1 MANTITATIP
11 FDYQGQHFEPSV
23 QFDLDDWVKKS
34 NGEIPDFTSAVAGAS
49 GFGGRSHEV
58 EAMEAAEVLFSNP
71 TGMADRFYN
80 FATKEFDFSGFRKT
94 WLKNVYFS
102 QLNQINQRHLG
113 EALIEDSPQHLLMLE
128 VLQMG
133 KKT

>member
-11 FDYQGQHFEPSV
+11 FDYQGQHFEPKV
-23 QFDLDDWVKKS
+23 QFDLDAWVKNS

-58 EAMEAAEVLFSNP
+58 EAMEAADVQFSDPN
-71 TGMADRFYN
+71 GMADRFYN
-80 FATKEFDFSGFRKT
+80 FETKEFDFTGFRKT

-102 QLNQINQRHLG
+102 QLNQISQRHLG
-113 EALIEDSPQHLLMLE
+113 EALTEDSPQYLLMLE

-133 KKT
+133 KKG